1 MCNNCNPCD
10 DCAPK
15 CQECCNPNIQWDWC
29 ITVDQSEEGVIT
41 IKSNC
46 LTEVTSDDDSVTVV
60 EKTPHEWYSKRF
72 DLSVDT
78 SDTKVW
84 ACWWDTN
91 PGPLDSKLRVTWALT
106 KETKNCSWDGY
117 IELWIDTAKL
127 NIPDVK
133 VAVTSWC
140 DGKYLSDALKCTA
153 DNLEFSVSWCT
164 MTLRNKKPQYACG
177 KIILQDSVK
186 WQVSWHDSW
195 FFYLIDPN
203 LAPSFG
209 INPAVALAPSYNLDA
224 LSRNMHHEWWI
235 LVCEK
240 TWLYQV
246 WFSAAFEAWFWIHWM
261 RVDLAVVWDNK
272 VKWILLESRYS
283 WPVWQTPY
291 DLGMWTEPKYNTLYI
306 AENTEVDW
314 VNWDSASLG
323 WVLDRMDCWQ
333 STIVELEEWDALVL
347 VARVQAATKY
357 AWDYLN
363 WYDRWWKFAVLW
375 MIGSQSGWDVW
386 AQIYA
391 YLLQP
396 L

>member
-46 LTEVTSDDDSVTVV
+46 LTEVTSDDNSVSVV

-78 SDTKVW
+78 SDNKVW

-106 KETKNCSWDGY
+106 KETVNCPWDGY
-117 IELWIDTAKL
+117 VELWIDTAKL

-133 VAVTSWC
+133 VAVNSGC
-140 DGKYLSDALKCTA
+140 EGKYLSDALKCTA

-164 MTLRNKKPQYACG
+164 MTLRNKAPQYACG
-177 KIILQDSVK
+177 KMTLQSTVK
-186 WQVSWHDSW
+186 WQVAWWQAWW
-195 FFYLIDPN
+195 FL
-203 LAPSFG
+203 LS
-209 INPAVALAPSYNLDA
+209 DA
-224 LSRNMHHEWWI
+224 IGWVSADGFLSSAYELEDLSHNMHRENWFLI
-235 LVCEK
+235 CEK
-240 TWLYQV
+240 DWLYQV
-246 WFSAAFEAWFWIHWM
+246 WFSASFEAWFWVHWM
-261 RVDLAVVWDNK
+261 RVVLHHFGSGSQWLD
-272 VKWILLESRYS
+272 LLESRYS
-283 WPVWQTPY
+283 GPVGQTPY
-291 DLGMWTEPKYNTLYI
+291 EMSMSTESKYNTLYI
-306 AENTEVDW
+306 AKNTEADW
-314 VNWDSASLG
+314 VQWLSASLG
-323 WVLDRMDCWQ
+323 WVLDRMDCGK
-333 STIVELEEWDALVL
+333 STIVEMKAWDMLALWVK
-347 VARVQAATKY
+347 VQASTTY
-357 AWDYLN
+357 SWDFLN
-363 WYDRWWKFAVLW
+363 WDNSPGKFAVLGKN
-375 MIGSQSGWDVW
+375 GSQAGSDVW